1 MIHNDK
7 QNKMAIKIALKVTI
21 KVLIKVLIKVPKSHH
36 SGLPRIAEKHA
47 FKSTSKKFWYNKI
60 NGLGLSA
67 TA

>member
-7 QNKMAIKIALKVTI
+7 QNKMAMKIALKVTI
-21 KVLIKVLIKVPKSHH
+21 KVPIRVPRSHH

-47 FKSTSKKFWYNKI
+47 FKSTSKKFWYKKI
-60 NGLGLSA
+60 NGSGLSA